1 MLVAKDLDLSPAGAP
16 QLTSRCSAFPARGP
30 STGRHCRGA
39 AKLSVKCLAP
49 AVLGLVF
56 GRGLAVVIG
65 QNTAASQSQV
75 LAGSSVLR
83 LRGNPA

>member
-1 MLVAKDLDLSPAGAP
+1 MAGRII
-16 QLTSRCSAFPARGP
+16 T
-30 STGRHCRGA
+30 
-39 AKLSVKCLAP
+39 VKFLAP

>member
-1 MLVAKDLDLSPAGAP
+1 MGARDEPPGNRPLTRPGTATAFSLRLRLHYKAAHAG
-16 QLTSRCSAFPARGP
+16 
-30 STGRHCRGA
+30 
-39 AKLSVKCLAP
+39 SVKGLAP

>member
-1 MLVAKDLDLSPAGAP
+1 MAG
-16 QLTSRCSAFPARGP
+16 
-30 STGRHCRGA
+30 
-39 AKLSVKCLAP
+39 VKCLAP

>member
-1 MLVAKDLDLSPAGAP
+1 MRILI
-16 QLTSRCSAFPARGP
+16 TSRTIIVASPLGLASLAHVR
-30 STGRHCRGA
+30 
-39 AKLSVKCLAP
+39 SVKCLAP